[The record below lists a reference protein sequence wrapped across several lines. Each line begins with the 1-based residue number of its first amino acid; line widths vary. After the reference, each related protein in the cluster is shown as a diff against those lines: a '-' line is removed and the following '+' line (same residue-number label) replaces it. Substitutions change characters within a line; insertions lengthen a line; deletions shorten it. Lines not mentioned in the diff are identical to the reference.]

1 MKNQEKDKV
10 LKDLSLNGYPESFI
24 NNACKPTKKSHQTES
39 VQLRGRTC
47 LPYVKGLSERL
58 KRILEKAGVRTA
70 LKPCQTL
77 ADVFRVPKE
86 RPTPNR
92 VKGIVYKVKCNSCSF
107 TYIGETKRTWET
119 RWSEHKPGVRKH
131 NYSAVKDHAET
142 TGHEVRSTDVEIL
155 ERGVINHQKR
165 LFLEAVHSVKTKDS
179 VNEHIELPS
188 AYLPLITSLQ

>member
-1 MKNQEKDKV
+1 MV
-10 LKDLSLNGYPESFI
+10 GMSDLVIERING
-24 NNACKPTKKSHQTES
+24 T
-39 VQLRGRTC
+39 V
-47 LPYVKGLSERL
+47 
-58 KRILEKAGVRTA
+58 KRILEKS
-70 LKPCQTL
+70 CQTL

-142 TGHEVRSTDVEIL
+142 TGHEVRLTDVEIL